1 MFHKSR
7 GIVLHSIKYSDSSL
21 IVKIYTE
28 NFGLQSYILRS
39 ARNRKSKMKAGIFQ
53 PLALLN
59 FVVSHNKKRGLQF
72 IKEITECRH
81 FSGIPYDI
89 KKSSIAFFIAEV
101 LCKAIREEE
110 QNKALFDFIY
120 SSIQTLD
127 TTEERVS
134 EFHLM
139 FLLELT
145 KYLGF
150 YPHSNYGDKN
160 SIFNL
165 YEGRFQEHLPEH
177 PYFIEK
183 DLSKHFHDLLSS
195 PYNEIRMFRVSSVIR
210 KELLNKILDYYQI
223 HLHGFNSV
231 KSVTVLEEVFT

>member
-7 GIVLHSIKYSDSSL
+7 GIVLHSTKYSDSSL

-28 NFGLQSYILRS
+28 DFGLQSYILRS
-39 ARNRKSKMKAGIFQ
+39 ARSRKSKMKVGIFQ

-59 FVVSHNKKRGLQF
+59 FVVSHNKKQGLQF
-72 IKEITECRH
+72 IKEITECQH

-120 SSIQTLD
+120 SSIQALD

-150 YPHSNYGDKN
+150 YPHSNYSDKN
-160 SIFNL
+160 CIFNL
-165 YEGRFQEHLPEH
+165 YEGCFQEHLPEY

-183 DLSKHFHDLLSS
+183 DLSKHFHDLLGS
-195 PYNEIRMFRVSSVIR
+195 PYNEIGKFRGSSVIR
-210 KELLNKILDYYQI
+210 KELLNKILDYYRV
-223 HLHGFNSV
+223 HLNWFKNIKALDV
-231 KSVTVLEEVFT
+231 FEEVFS